1 MNPTDKVDDL
11 LAKAGAQWRADQPSA
26 PEPDLDRMLNH
37 KRPRR
42 WVPALAAA
50 SVAAIAIAALTVLPG
65 GSEPSVAPS
74 TEKPAVAQGN
84 SKDPDSLLV
93 RNGDRVEMSG
103 EVIAAP
109 GKSPIYCAPHA
120 EVAIGYPPGKEPA
133 PTCSADISVK
143 LIGVDLDRLT
153 DASTIKGVRSGQ
165 ARLVGIWQDRTVTV
179 QEQTAPVVVKAT
191 PSPRQDAVPCPTPS
205 GGWPKISSNIDS
217 PEVSQWLTARAD
229 QIDSPALLYPEGASR
244 TKPMVVRIG
253 VAHGDVDAFRREFEK
268 VYQGNL
274 CVVRA
279 RFSQKDV
286 ENIQNA
292 LMPAFHQKLGITG
305 SSGPGL
311 DGGDKVDLDLLVFD
325 EKTRAALTPIGLD
338 KLALNAA
345 VIPLR

>member
-11 LAKAGAQWRADQPSA
+11 LAKAGARWRADQPSA
-26 PEPDLDRMLNH
+26 PEPDLDRMLHH

-50 SVAAIAIAALTVLPG
+50 SVAAIATAALIVLPG

-74 TEKPAVAQGN
+74 TDKPAVAKSNG
-84 SKDPDSLLV
+84 SDPDSLLV

-133 PTCSADISVK
+133 PTCSADISVR

-153 DASTIKGVRSGQ
+153 EASTIKGVRSGQ

-179 QEQTAPVVVKAT
+179 QEQTAPTVVKAT
-191 PSPRQDAVPCPTPS
+191 PSPRKDAVPCPTPS
-205 GGWPKISSNIDS
+205 GGWPLISSNIDR
-217 PEVSQWLTARAD
+217 PEISQWLAARAG
-229 QIDSPALLYPEGASR
+229 QIDNPALLYPEGASR

-253 VAHGDVDAFRREFEK
+253 VAHGDLDTFRREFEK

-279 RFSQKDV
+279 TFSQKDV

-292 LMPAFHQKLGITG
+292 LAPLHQQGLGITG

-311 DGGDKVDLDLLVFD
+311 EGGDKIHLTLLVFD
-325 EKTRAALTPIGLD
+325 EKTRSALTPIGLD
-338 KLALNAA
+338 KLALNPA

>member
-26 PEPDLDRMLNH
+26 PEPDLDRVLHH

-50 SVAAIAIAALTVLPG
+50 SVAAIATAALTVLPG

-74 TEKPAVAQGN
+74 TEKPPVAQGN
-84 SKDPDSLLV
+84 GSDPDTLLV

-165 ARLVGIWQDRTVTV
+165 ARLVGSWQDRTVIV
-179 QEQTAPVVVKAT
+179 QEQTVPTVVTAR
-191 PSPRQDAVPCPTPS
+191 PSPRKDAVPCPTPS
-205 GGWPKISSNIDS
+205 GGWPLISSNIDR
-217 PEVSQWLTARAD
+217 PEVSQWLAARAD
-229 QIDSPALLYPEGASR
+229 QIDNPAMLYPEGASR

-253 VAHGDVDAFRREFEK
+253 VAHGDLDTFRREFEK
-268 VYQGNL
+268 LYQGNL

-279 RFSQKDV
+279 TFSQKDV
-286 ENIQNA
+286 ENIQHA
-292 LMPAFHQKLGITG
+292 LSPLHQQKLGITG

-311 DGGDKVDLDLLVFD
+311 EGGDKVHVSLLVFD
-325 EKTRAALTPIGLD
+325 EKTRAALAPIGLD
-338 KLALNAA
+338 KLALGPA

>member
-26 PEPDLDRMLNH
+26 PEPDLDRMLH
-37 KRPRR
+37 YKRPRR

-50 SVAAIAIAALTVLPG
+50 SVAAIATAALIVLPG

-74 TEKPAVAQGN
+74 TDKPAVAKSN
-84 SKDPDSLLV
+84 DSDSLLV

-103 EVIAAP
+103 EVIAVP

-133 PTCSADISVK
+133 PTCSADISVR

-153 DASTIKGVRSGQ
+153 EASTIKGVRSGQ

-179 QEQTAPVVVKAT
+179 QEQTAPAVVKAT
-191 PSPRQDAVPCPTPS
+191 PSPRKDAVPCPVPS
-205 GGWPKISSNIDS
+205 GGWPLISSNIDR
-217 PEVSQWLTARAD
+217 PEVSQWLAARAG
-229 QIDSPALLYPEGASR
+229 QIDNPALLYPEGASR

-253 VAHGDVDAFRREFEK
+253 VAHGDLDTFRREFEK

-279 RFSQKDV
+279 TFSQKDV

-292 LMPAFHQKLGITG
+292 LMSAYDQKLGITG

-311 DGGDKVDLDLLVFD
+311 EGGDKIHLSLLVFD
-325 EKTRAALTPIGLD
+325 ERTRTAVAPIGLD
-338 KLALNAA
+338 KLALNPA